1 MFYANYVMLF
11 SALYSATTDLGLP
24 CCFIV
29 LAGFLQNTI
38 MTFVICDL
46 SEVYCGSSVT

>member
-11 SALYSATTDLGLP
+11 YALYSATTDLGLP

-29 LAGFLQNTI
+29 LAGFFAKHHHDL
-38 MTFVICDL
+38 CDM
-46 SEVYCGSSVT
+46 